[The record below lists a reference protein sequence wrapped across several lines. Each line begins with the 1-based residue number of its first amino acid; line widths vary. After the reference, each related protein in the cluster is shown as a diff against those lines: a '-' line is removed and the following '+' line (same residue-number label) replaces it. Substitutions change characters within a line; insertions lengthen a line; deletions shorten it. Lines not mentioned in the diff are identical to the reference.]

1 MKLWENARIVSM
13 SDPVPG
19 TEVIEDGALLTHGD
33 EIVAVGRREDVLSNS
48 VVAGE
53 NKGESKDIDECV
65 DCGGGLLLPGLIDCH
80 THLVYSGDR
89 SREFEQRLEGVSYQE
104 ISRQGGGIRS
114 TVAATR
120 KSTQQELCT
129 LALGRA
135 ARMCAEGVTTLEIK
149 SGYGLTLEDEEKML
163 SAARSLSE
171 MLPISIHT
179 TFLGAHAIPEEFH
192 TKSDDYIELVC
203 EEMLP
208 SAARQR
214 LADSVDAFCEN
225 IAFTK
230 QQVHRVFEKARSLG
244 LPVRLHAD
252 QLTNNG
258 GAALAAEFGALSADH
273 LEYTDEAGVRAL
285 AKAGTVAVLLP
296 GAFYF
301 LKEQQCPPV
310 ALFRQHQVPIALA
323 TDCNPGS
330 SPVDSLLLVL
340 NMGCVLFGLTPRE
353 VVAGV
358 TIHAARALGFSDRG
372 VLKPGARADFAVFDV
387 ETLAHLCYPIGADPA
402 RMVVQAGCL
411 TDPLHKDL

>member
-1 MKLWENARIVSM
+1 MADQI
-13 SDPVPG
+13 PG
-19 TEVIEDGALLTHGD
+19 TEIVEDGALLTEGD
-33 EIVAVGRREDVLSNS
+33 EIVALGRREDVLSDPAL
-48 VVAGE
+48 AG
-53 NKGESKDIDECV
+53 KDKEVDEAV

-80 THLVYSGDR
+80 THLIYGGDR

-120 KSTQQELCT
+120 KSSEQELCS
-129 LALGRA
+129 LASDRVS
-135 ARMCAEGVTTLEIK
+135 RMCANGVTTLEVK

-163 SAARSLSE
+163 SAARSLADR
-171 MLPISIHT
+171 LPVSIHT

-192 TKSDDYIELVC
+192 EQSGDYIQLVC

-208 SAARQR
+208 SVAKQQ

-225 IAFTK
+225 IAFSS
-230 QQVHRVFEKARSLG
+230 QEVRQVFEKARSLD

-252 QLTNNG
+252 QLTNSG

-273 LEYTDEAGVRAL
+273 LEYTDEAGVKAL
-285 AKAGTVAVLLP
+285 AESGTVAVLLP

-301 LKEQQCPPV
+301 LKEKQCPPV
-310 ALFRQHQVPIALA
+310 ELFREHQVPIALA
-323 TDCNPGS
+323 TDYNPGS

-340 NMGCVLFGLTPRE
+340 NMGCVMFGLTPRE

-358 TIHAARALGFSDRG
+358 TIHAAKALGLSDRG
-372 VLKPGARADFAVFDV
+372 VLRRGSRADFAVFNV
-387 ETLAHLCYPIGADPA
+387 ETLAHLCYPIGAEPA
-402 RMVVQAGCL
+402 RMVVQAGSRI
-411 TDPLHKDL
+411 DLLQRAS